1 MMATSKTSRERSDQ
15 LLFPERKKCRG
26 CRGAFTFIVI
36 DRQYCSYDCA
46 GVAAPDVKEHPRSCW
61 TDRDDPK
68 YCYYTPDDADR
79 AARQHNLAREPR
91 ERLHAYYCD
100 RHHMWHI
107 GNPQDVTGTGS
118 SVDNWAMRLLREE
131 VSR

>member
-1 MMATSKTSRERSDQ
+1 MATSTMSKKLSDA
-15 LLFPERKKCRG
+15 LLYPERKKCRR

-46 GVAAPDVKEHPRSCW
+46 GVPAPDVTEHPRSCW
-61 TDRDDPK
+61 TDQLDPK

-79 AARQHNLAREPR
+79 AARLHNEARNPR

-107 GNPQDVTGTGS
+107 GRPQDVTGTGS
-118 SVDNWAMRLLREE
+118 SVGDWAERVLTG
-131 VSR
+131 